1 MTLKFKSWITGTCML
16 FMLNATAQKV
26 NPASIVGTWK
36 LIEFT
41 DLDSASNTWNFRYGK
56 QPRGYF
62 TYTKSGV
69 VSINISTDSPL
80 KISAQEAK
88 QYSVNLNDYIQRNSF
103 GYFGTY
109 TVESEKSTVIHH
121 VKGGTIPWYVD
132 TDQPRPFILKNDTLM
147 ITYNKTHR
155 RVMVRVD

>member
-1 MTLKFKSWITGTCML
+1 MKLKIQSWITGTCML

-41 DLDSASNTWNFRYGK
+41 DLDSATNTWNFSYGK

-69 VSINISTDSPL
+69 VSINISTDNPL

-109 TVESEKSTVIHH
+109 TVEAEKSTVIHH

-132 TDQPRPFILKNDTLM
+132 TDQPRPFILKGDTLM
-147 ITYNKTHR
+147 ITDNKTHR

>member
-1 MTLKFKSWITGTCML
+1 MKKFKLIMVLMVVSCCIY
-16 FMLNATAQKV
+16 AQKAKQ
-26 NPASIVGTWK
+26 PSIVGTWK

-41 DLDSASNTWNFRYGK
+41 DLDSATNTWNFRYGK

-80 KISAQEAK
+80 KISAQEGK
-88 QYSVNLNDYIQRNSF
+88 KYSVNLNDYIQTNSF

-109 TVESEKSTVIHH
+109 MVEAEKSRVIHH

-132 TDQPRPFILKNDTLM
+132 TDQPRPFILKNDTLI
-147 ITYNKTHR
+147 ITDNRTHR

>member
-1 MTLKFKSWITGTCML
+1 MKRIKVIML
-16 FMLNATAQKV
+16 LMLVSYCVHAQNV
-26 NPASIVGTWK
+26 NQKSIVGTWK

-41 DLDSASNTWNFRYGK
+41 DLDSATNTWNFRYGK

-80 KISAQEAK
+80 KISSKAGRQF
-88 QYSVNLNDYIQRNSF
+88 SVNLYDYIQTNSF

-109 TVESEKSTVIHH
+109 TVEAEKSRVIHH

-132 TDQPRPFILKNDTLM
+132 TDQPRSFILNGDTLM
-147 ITYNKTHR
+147 ITDNKTHR